1 MHICYLVV
9 LNVMPYVKKS
19 VTLTPELLA
28 AADAVARSKG
38 RTLSQQIRESLQN
51 DPDVYEK
58 MEEMKNE

>member
-1 MHICYLVV
+1 
-9 LNVMPYVKKS
+9 MPYVKKS